1 MAAEAIY
8 TIGHGRRRPEDLL
21 VLLQRHQIAWVVDIR
36 SHPYSRIQ
44 PAFSRERLA
53 AFLETNGLRYMF
65 LGDLLGGRP
74 NDPACYG
81 PDGRLD
87 YQQYR
92 QTPTYQQGIVRLR
105 LAWDKGLRLALLC
118 SENDL
123 RSAIV
128 PVWLGRVSLPWGFR
142 SCTLMS
148 EGCFSLKQQYWLA

>member
-44 PAFSRERLA
+44 PAFSCERLA

-105 LAWDKGLRLALLC
+105 LVDCQSDFSGCNLLP
-118 SENDL
+118 ETW
-123 RSAIV
+123 AV
-128 PVWLGRVSLPWGFR
+128 
-142 SCTLMS
+142 
-148 EGCFSLKQQYWLA
+148 